1 MGDSFLVQNM
11 IMGRQLIGEFN
22 LSDAVN
28 NVISIDLPFV
38 PTFMVIGYYEKYYEE
53 IVGWDSYYIT
63 AIQHCVIK
71 DDTSITIPNE
81 YPNSIPNLTL
91 LEKGFSLDFSDI
103 SNYDYLKEWVE
114 VIGYFA
120 AYK

>member
-38 PTFMVIGYYEKYYEE
+38 PTFMVIGYYEKVLWAGDYY
-53 IVGWDSYYIT
+53 T
-63 AIQHCVIK
+63 FIQHCVIK
-71 DDTSITIPNE
+71 DDTSITIPNK

-91 LEKGFSLDFSDI
+91 LEKGFSLDFSAI
-103 SNYDYLKEWVE
+103 NLKGWVE